1 MKCQLIISPPSAKR
15 STSIN
20 TIPSSDLYLRAF
32 YSLSEYTAIVHCTSD
47 ELLRPIDR
55 GQWSRASELYT
66 SRVMETIEEIA
77 KLDGQII
84 RWKLR
89 VGSRRKGTPSP

>member
-1 MKCQLIISPPSAKR
+1 MPRATKCQLIISPRGEAR

-20 TIPSSDLYLRAF
+20 TIPRLSDLYLRAF
-32 YSLSEYTAIVHCTSD
+32 YSLSESTAIVHLTSD

-77 KLDGQII
+77 KVDGQIDN
-84 RWKLR
+84 
-89 VGSRRKGTPSP
+89 